1 MAEKKEKRNKKSLEE
16 VWSEVKPNLIY
27 SGMEELPERLKEFET
42 KVILEQM
49 KITEKSIAL
58 IYKEMLSD
66 RAAMKEI
73 KQILSYILLTQEE
86 IMNILNGQ
94 VDQQTE
100 EELEKK
106 MASDAEEYD
115 EEEYKDGD
123 KKWN

>member
-27 SGMEELPERLKEFET
+27 SDMEELPERLKEFET